1 MTVNKVIYDC
11 RTIVDMIDATTTSET
26 VLKGYTAYGANGV
39 PIAGMIWLPGSECD
53 NFKLGA

>member
-26 VLKGYTAYGANGV
+26 VLKGYTANGV
-39 PIAGMIWLPGSECD
+39 PIAGTIWLPGSECD